1 MKFVDEA
8 TIDVTAGN
16 GGSGC
21 ISFRREKFI
30 PFGGPNGG
38 DGGRGGHVYVVA
50 DRNINTLIDYRYARR
65 HEARN
70 GEQGRGSD
78 QFGAAGEDIV
88 LRMPVGTIIRDYETG
103 EVMMELLEHGE
114 KRLLAKGG
122 DGGFGNLHYKTST
135 NRAPRKKT
143 VGWPG
148 EAFKLKLELRVLADV
163 GLLGMPNAG
172 KSTLIA
178 AISNAR
184 PKIADYPFTTL
195 HPNLGV
201 VRVGPEKSFVVA
213 DIPGLIEGASEGAG
227 LGHLFLR
234 HLQRTRVLLH
244 VIDLAPFDDADPVQ
258 QARAIVNELK
268 IYDEELYNKP
278 RWLVLNKLD
287 MIPEAERVTRVL
299 EFVRRY
305 GWKGPVFQ
313 ISALTRQGCEQLV
326 QTIYQHVASMQEHHE
341 EADIRFDVEASLPM
355 ASDLM
360 ARAGLSY
367 DDELEALIKPK
378 SGAAR
383 KAAAKKTA
391 AKKAPAKKSAAK
403 PAPAK
408 KAVAK
413 KAAVKTAAAPAAK
426 KTVAKKAVAKKV
438 VSKTAVAQP
447 VTKKVAV
454 KKAAVKTAAVKQA
467 AVKKA
472 AAPKAAPAK
481 KVTAKKV
488 ATKPVAAKKVAVKP
502 VVAKKAAV
510 KTVAVKK
517 AAAQKPV
524 ATKAPA
530 PKVAPVKAP
539 AKKVAAKKAIAKK
552 AVAKKA
558 AR

>member
-8 TIDVTAGN
+8 TIDVAAGN

-38 DGGRGGHVYVVA
+38 DGGRGGHVYVEA
-50 DRNINTLIDYRYARR
+50 DRNINTLIDYRYKRR
-65 HEARN
+65 YEARN
-70 GEQGRGSD
+70 GEQGRGAD
-78 QFGAAGEDIV
+78 QFGAAGEDVV
-88 LRMPVGTIIRDYETG
+88 LRMPVGTIIRNFETD

-114 KRLLAKGG
+114 RRLLAKGG

-143 VGWPG
+143 LGWPG
-148 EAFKLKLELRVLADV
+148 QAYKLKLELRVLADV

-227 LGHLFLR
+227 LGHVFLR

-244 VIDLAPFDDADPVQ
+244 VVDLAPFDEGVDPVQ

-268 IYDEELYNKP
+268 IYDEALYNKP

-287 MIPEAERVTRVL
+287 MIPEEERVAKVL
-299 EFVRRY
+299 DFVRRY

-326 QTIYQHVASMQEHHE
+326 QTIYQHVAAMQEHHK
-341 EADIRFDVEASLPM
+341 EADVRFDGPPLPM
-355 ASDLM
+355 ASDLL
-360 ARAGLSY
+360 AQAGLAY
-367 DDELEALIKPK
+367 DDDLGGLVKP
-378 SGAAR
+378 
-383 KAAAKKTA
+383 KAAAKKVS
-391 AKKAPAKKSAAK
+391 AK
-403 PAPAK
+403 
-408 KAVAK
+408 
-413 KAAVKTAAAPAAK
+413 
-426 KTVAKKAVAKKV
+426 
-438 VSKTAVAQP
+438 
-447 VTKKVAV
+447 
-454 KKAAVKTAAVKQA
+454 
-467 AVKKA
+467 
-472 AAPKAAPAK
+472 
-481 KVTAKKV
+481 
-488 ATKPVAAKKVAVKP
+488 
-502 VVAKKAAV
+502 
-510 KTVAVKK
+510 
-517 AAAQKPV
+517 
-524 ATKAPA
+524 
-530 PKVAPVKAP
+530 KAP
-539 AKKVAAKKAIAKK
+539 AKKVAAKKVAVKKPAAKK
-552 AVAKKA
+552 APADKAPAEKPATQKAAVKNAPAKKAPAKKAPAKKSPAKKA
-558 AR
+558 AAKKAAAPVAPAKKAPAKKVAVKVAAKKVAAKKVAAKKVAAKKVAAEKVAAKKVAAKKAAAKPTVAKSSSRA